1 MLIAKVENG
10 KVIDIADMRSMF
22 PNTSFPDSGPNDDW
36 FTENGCMKIN
46 LSAPCDRTTQELQ
59 SCEPYIV
66 DGVVYTNMA
75 VPKQEEVVVIE
86 PVIMVSPFTTNP
98 SRI

>member
-36 FTENGCMKIN
+36 FAENSCMKIN
-46 LSAPCDRTTQELQ
+46 LSAPCDRETQVLEP
-59 SCEPYIV
+59 CEPYIL
-66 DGVVYTNMA
+66 DGFVYTNKA
-75 VPKQEEVVVIE
+75 VPKPE
-86 PVIMVSPFTTNP
+86 PVIVQATQDTGNDA
-98 SRI
+98 ITI